1 MMKLFINKTGN
12 IINKY
17 IYLFAPILA
26 TILFLILAAAN
37 NIAPIGKNAV
47 SWCDLNQ
54 QGIPLLNQFKDILEG
69 KFSLNG
75 NLSAGGMSYFGV
87 FFFYIASPFSF
98 LVVFVN
104 KADMQAFANVLIM
117 LKIITSSLTVSIYL
131 KWKYPNLNPI
141 IILALSIFYS
151 FSGYVMMYFQTLT
164 WLDMIYLFPLLML
177 GVDLLIERK
186 KMLPYIIFSTLI
198 VCINYYIG
206 IMAIFYVIF
215 YFSLTVLF
223 RRKEENIK
231 DICFKFLFA
240 SFIALLLSM
249 ITIIPSLIDYKE
261 SSRTIS
267 VIESLE
273 QQSFI
278 SYYETSVPLVLGVSI
293 LIPLSI
299 SKKYSKEKIIR
310 LILIIL
316 LTIPLFI
323 EPINKMWHYGSY
335 QGFPSRFAFINIF
348 LMLDIVALSFKER
361 DKYVIKENKLEFV
374 LGIIIA
380 SLIIFFSFMFLN
392 IYLEENMDIIN
403 RYARTL
409 WGDNN
414 SFIALLK
421 YYFIILIF
429 ITILSL
435 LREFKVMPKYN
446 IGITLLSF
454 SILEAIFSFRVY
466 MVTPSHTQDTYKD
479 YYSVSNM
486 IDDDSYYN
494 VKSDYKIENVN
505 DIGAMGYNSFGHY
518 TSLTP
523 KGYMDGLKKLGYSS
537 YWMEVG
543 NYGGS
548 LFSDSLLINKYTI
561 SKGNIFSSEHYHISE
576 NKVYPLGL
584 TTKSNLSKYKN
595 LSGNRVDINNQIYE
609 AMFNDNNLFNT
620 YNYSSLENVIDNTD
634 SNIKFKLENTD
645 NTGIIRYDINIT
657 NKTRLYFEAFD
668 KYTND
673 LSQSINNK
681 ITIKV
686 NNRTKRSGYPSKAY
700 NGFVDLGE
708 YENKHLKVDIIINKS
723 INASSFNL
731 FGLDIVKYENT
742 FNDIKSA
749 DIKYVNN
756 HFKGSYE
763 AEADE
768 YMFLPIAYSKN
779 IKAKINNKNAEVIRV
794 FDGFSAIKLE
804 KGNNIIDISFEKEGL
819 IPGAFIA
826 LIGFGLLISY
836 YVLNDLKKL
845 QIIFDNERIKKISV
859 YVVLIG
865 GLLLAIILYIIPLI
879 INFIGFIA

>member
-1 MMKLFINKTGN
+1 
-12 IINKY
+12 
-17 IYLFAPILA
+17 
-26 TILFLILAAAN
+26 
-37 NIAPIGKNAV
+37 
-47 SWCDLNQ
+47 
-54 QGIPLLNQFKDILEG
+54 
-69 KFSLNG
+69 
-75 NLSAGGMSYFGV
+75 
-87 FFFYIASPFSF
+87 
-98 LVVFVN
+98 
-104 KADMQAFANVLIM
+104 
-117 LKIITSSLTVSIYL
+117 
-131 KWKYPNLNPI
+131 
-141 IILALSIFYS
+141 
-151 FSGYVMMYFQTLT
+151 
-164 WLDMIYLFPLLML
+164 MI
-177 GVDLLIERK
+177 E
-186 KMLPYIIFSTLI
+186 
-198 VCINYYIG
+198 
-206 IMAIFYVIF
+206 
-215 YFSLTVLF
+215 
-223 RRKEENIK
+223 
-231 DICFKFLFA
+231 
-240 SFIALLLSM
+240 
-249 ITIIPSLIDYKE
+249 
-261 SSRTIS
+261 
-267 VIESLE
+267 
-273 QQSFI
+273 
-278 SYYETSVPLVLGVSI
+278 
-293 LIPLSI
+293 
-299 SKKYSKEKIIR
+299 
-310 LILIIL
+310 
-316 LTIPLFI
+316 
-323 EPINKMWHYGSY
+323 
-335 QGFPSRFAFINIF
+335 
-348 LMLDIVALSFKER
+348 
-361 DKYVIKENKLEFV
+361 
-374 LGIIIA
+374 
-380 SLIIFFSFMFLN
+380 
-392 IYLEENMDIIN
+392 
-403 RYARTL
+403 
-409 WGDNN
+409 
-414 SFIALLK
+414 
-421 YYFIILIF
+421 
-429 ITILSL
+429 
-435 LREFKVMPKYN
+435 
-446 IGITLLSF
+446 
-454 SILEAIFSFRVY
+454 
-466 MVTPSHTQDTYKD
+466 
-479 YYSVSNM
+479 
-486 IDDDSYYN
+486 DDSYYN

-584 TTKSNLSKYKN
+584 TTKSDLTKYKN

-668 KYTND
+668 KYTNS
-673 LSQSINNK
+673 LSQSINDK

-731 FGLDIVKYENT
+731 FGLDIAKYENT

-763 AEADE
+763 AEAGE

-804 KGNNIIDISFEKEGL
+804 KGSNIIDISFEKEGL